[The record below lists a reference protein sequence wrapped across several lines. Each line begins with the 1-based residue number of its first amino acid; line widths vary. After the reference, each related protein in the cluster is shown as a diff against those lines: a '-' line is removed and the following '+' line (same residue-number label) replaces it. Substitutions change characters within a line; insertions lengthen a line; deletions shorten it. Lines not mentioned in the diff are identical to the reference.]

1 MNIEQLNTDS
11 LVGELKVTLDPID
24 YNETYETALKTYR
37 KRVELPGFRKGAVPA
52 SLVKQRYGKSI
63 LVDEINRMLQEAIGN
78 YVAENKLELLGSPIP
93 IDGTDVGDWDNPST
107 FNFMYE
113 IAYAPTFDLNLN
125 KSKTFTKLEVD
136 INEELISRQMKEYAR
151 RHGQL
156 SKPELTESEDMIMA
170 EIAELNEDGSVKE
183 GGVSNKTSIFLEYIK
198 DEATKALFVG
208 KNIGEI
214 AVVDPFL
221 LNADHE
227 DLSRMLGVTHHD
239 LHHIDSKFQIT
250 ISEIMRMQPAEL
262 NEELFD
268 KLFTPGTVTS
278 EEEMKARVTADLAAM
293 FEKDSEWMFKRDFAK
308 DIVGMVSIELPDEF
322 LKRFIL
328 MTNEKPI
335 EMAQLEMEY
344 PGYANGL
351 KWQLI
356 ENKIIKENEIK
367 VSVDD
372 AMDYVKASLVDRFKS
387 YGMPVDEERLDQ
399 LAKQTLAKQD
409 EAKNVYDMLY
419 EDGVMK
425 VVQAN
430 CSLKIERLSYEDFKH
445 RAQH

>member
-1 MNIEQLNTDS
+1 MNIEQLNTGS
-11 LVGELKVTLDPID
+11 LTGELKVTLDPID

-52 SLVKQRYGKSI
+52 SLVKQRFGKS
-63 LVDEINRMLQEAIGN
+63 LLADEINRMLQEAIGN
-78 YVAENKLELLGSPIP
+78 YVSENKLELLGSPIP
-93 IDGTDVGDWDNPST
+93 KEGDDVGDWDNPST
-107 FNFMYE
+107 FTFTYE
-113 IAYAPTFDLNLN
+113 IGFAPTFDLNLD

-136 INEELISRQMKEYAR
+136 VNEELISRQMKEYAR

-156 SKPELTESEDMIMA
+156 SKPEVTEAEDMIMA
-170 EIAELNEDGSVKE
+170 EIAELNQDGSVKE

-227 DLSRMLGVTHHD
+227 DLSRMLGVTHHQ
-239 LHHIDSKFQIT
+239 LHHIGSKFQII

-262 NEELFD
+262 NQELFD
-268 KLFTPGTVTS
+268 KLFAPGTVTS
-278 EEEMKARVTADLAAM
+278 EEEMKARVTADLVAM

-308 DIVGMVSIELPDEF
+308 DIVDMVSIELPDEF

-356 ENKIIKENEIK
+356 ENKIIKVNEIK

-430 CSLKIERLSYEDFKH
+430 CSVKVERLAYEDFKH

>member
-198 DEATKALFVG
+198 DEAMLS
-208 KNIGEI
+208 
-214 AVVDPFL
+214 FL
-221 LNADHE
+221 IN
-227 DLSRMLGVTHHD
+227 
-239 LHHIDSKFQIT
+239 
-250 ISEIMRMQPAEL
+250 SE
-262 NEELFD
+262 
-268 KLFTPGTVTS
+268 
-278 EEEMKARVTADLAAM
+278 
-293 FEKDSEWMFKRDFAK
+293 
-308 DIVGMVSIELPDEF
+308 
-322 LKRFIL
+322 KRFLFQFL
-328 MTNEKPI
+328 MKFLNFYMIYNIYNMIQYFKFEI
-335 EMAQLEMEY
+335 SHR
-344 PGYANGL
+344 
-351 KWQLI
+351 
-356 ENKIIKENEIK
+356 III
-367 VSVDD
+367 
-372 AMDYVKASLVDRFKS
+372 
-387 YGMPVDEERLDQ
+387 
-399 LAKQTLAKQD
+399 
-409 EAKNVYDMLY
+409 
-419 EDGVMK
+419 
-425 VVQAN
+425 
-430 CSLKIERLSYEDFKH
+430 
-445 RAQH
+445 

>member
-1 MNIEQLNTDS
+1 MNIEQFNTGS
-11 LVGELKVTLDPID
+11 LTGELKVSLEPID
-24 YNETYETALKTYR
+24 YNESYETALKTYR

-52 SLVKQRYGKSI
+52 SLVKQRFGKS
-63 LVDEINRMLQEAIGN
+63 LLADEINRILQEAIGN
-78 YVAENKLELLGSPIP
+78 FVSENKLELLGSPIP
-93 IDGTDVGDWDNPST
+93 KEGDDVGDWDNPST
-107 FNFMYE
+107 FTFTYE
-113 IAYAPTFDLNLN
+113 IGFAPTFDLNLD

-136 INEELISRQMKEYAR
+136 VNEELISRQMKEYAR

-156 SKPELTESEDMIMA
+156 SKPEITEAEDMIMA
-170 EIAELNEDGSVKE
+170 EISELNEDGTVKE
-183 GGVSNKTSIFLEYIK
+183 GGVSNKSSIFLEYIK

-208 KNIGEI
+208 KNIGES
-214 AVVDPFL
+214 AVVDPFM
-221 LNADHE
+221 LNSDHE
-227 DLSRMLGVTHHD
+227 DLSRMLGVTHSD
-239 LHHIDSKFQIT
+239 LHHLDSKFQVV

-262 NEELFD
+262 NQELFD
-268 KLFTPGTVTS
+268 KLFEPGTVTA
-278 EEEMKARVTADLAAM
+278 EEQMKDRVKADLAAM

-308 DIVGMVSIELPDEF
+308 DIVDMVAVELPDDF

-344 PGYANGL
+344 AGYANGL

-387 YGMPVDEERLDQ
+387 YGMPVDEERLDA
-399 LAKQTLAKQD
+399 LAKQTLAKQE

-430 CSLKIERLSYEDFKH
+430 CSVKIERLTYEDFRH

>member
-239 LHHIDSKFQIT
+239 LHRIDSKFQIT

-308 DIVGMVSIELPDEF
+308 DIVDMVSIELPDEF

-356 ENKIIKENEIK
+356 ENKIIRENEIK

>member
-1 MNIEQLNTDS
+1 
-11 LVGELKVTLDPID
+11 
-24 YNETYETALKTYR
+24 
-37 KRVELPGFRKGAVPA
+37 
-52 SLVKQRYGKSI
+52 
-63 LVDEINRMLQEAIGN
+63 
-78 YVAENKLELLGSPIP
+78 
-93 IDGTDVGDWDNPST
+93 
-107 FNFMYE
+107 
-113 IAYAPTFDLNLN
+113 
-125 KSKTFTKLEVD
+125 
-136 INEELISRQMKEYAR
+136 MKEYAR

-156 SKPELTESEDMIMA
+156 SKPEVTESEDMIMA
-170 EIAELNEDGSVKE
+170 EIVELNADGSVKE
-183 GGVSNKTSIFLEYIK
+183 GGVTNKTSIFLEYIK

-208 KNIGEI
+208 KNIGES
-214 AVVDPFL
+214 AVVDPFM
-221 LNADHE
+221 LNSDHE
-227 DLSRMLGVTHHD
+227 DLSRMLGVTHHE
-239 LHHIDSKFQIT
+239 LHHIDSKFQVT

-262 NEELFD
+262 NQELFD
-268 KLFTPGTVTS
+268 KLFEPGTVTS
-278 EEEMKARVTADLAAM
+278 EEQMKDRVKADLAAM

-308 DIVGMVSIELPDEF
+308 DIVDMVSIELPDEF
-322 LKRFIL
+322 LKRFII

-399 LAKQTLAKQD
+399 LAKQTLAKQE

-430 CSLKIERLSYEDFKH
+430 CSVKVERLAYEDFRH